1 MVASQS
7 ALFLV
12 RLPSEIDRP
21 VQLFEELLKSIHG
34 QFSDSTISLELAC
47 IKKHLYFFVSCERT
61 ISESIVAAIYA
72 HYPFAEI
79 EEVQDY
85 LALDVLERGFA
96 LCDVRLSTTDIFPIK
111 TYKQFE
117 GDSMSALCSAFLQL
131 DEEESA
137 WIHIIL
143 TPREDRWS
151 LNFERSM
158 KVKMNAVGSY
168 VNPANYFRVQ
178 SLKDFRSKRRDACIE
193 KASQHA
199 FKATI
204 RIGTTSVNNKRAQE
218 RLAQLSRAFSFYN
231 QVNLNSLKPSK
242 STRTATHIDAMLRR
256 SHSKNQSTF
265 AIDECTTLYHYP
277 RPTDIPHIVHVITK
291 KAQAP
296 EDLPREKTHDENLV
310 SLFGVTNFHNEYEKF
325 GLLRSDRRRHTYL
338 LGKSGTGK
346 SKLMEL
352 LINEDVRAGH
362 GVCLI
367 DPHGDLIDS
376 VLRNVPPER
385 VNDVVVFNPADVEFP
400 IGFNVLAHT
409 PEDKRIGVAS
419 GFIDILKKLFKEQW
433 NSRLEHITR
442 FAVLAALERSD
453 STIVTVLKLLTDES
467 FRTLV
472 VSELTDELVKSYWI
486 NEFPEIKEK
495 YSQETIMP
503 LVNKIGQFIAS
514 PLIRNIVSQPENKL
528 NLAECMKNNKIILIR
543 ISKGNLGE
551 ENVALLGSM
560 IITKLYHAALER
572 SQIPEN
578 ERRDFYLYCDEFQ
591 YFATETFA
599 EILSEARKFRFCVTM
614 AHQYLGQLSPAMRST
629 IIGNVGTLISFRVG
643 SDDAHILENE
653 FTPVFKARDVMN
665 LGVREFYIKT
675 SIEGELRNAFSGRTL
690 NVTTPHYYLQD
701 NIIALSRAQYATPR
715 AEVEHLIFENHE
727 KNVQVVENT
736 AVPATEIV
744 QEILP
749 LDDASGI
756 LSA

>member
-21 VQLFEELLKSIHG
+21 TQLFEELLKSTHG
-34 QFSDSTISLELAC
+34 QFTGTTISLELAC
-47 IKKHLYFFVSCERT
+47 IKKHLYFFISCEREVA
-61 ISESIVAAIYA
+61 ESVVASIYA

-85 LALDVLERGFA
+85 LAIDVLERGFSF
-96 LCDVRLSTTDIFPIK
+96 CEVKLSESDIFPIK

-117 GDSMSALCSAFLQL
+117 GDSISALCSAFLQL
-131 DEEESA
+131 EEHESA
-137 WIHIIL
+137 WIHIII

-158 KVKMNAVGSY
+158 KVKMNALGSI

-178 SLKDFRSKRRDACIE
+178 SLKDFRKNRRTACIE
-193 KASQHA
+193 KATQHA
-199 FKATI
+199 FKTTI
-204 RIGTTSVNNKRAQE
+204 RLGTTSINHKRAQE
-218 RLAQLSRAFSFYN
+218 RLAQLSRTFSFYN
-231 QVNLNSLKPSK
+231 LSNLNSLKPSK
-242 STRTATHIDAMLRR
+242 SLRSTTQIDAMLRR
-256 SHSKNQSTF
+256 TPAKNQNTL

-277 RPTDIPHIVHVITK
+277 RPTDIPHVVHVITK

-325 GLLRSDRRRHTYL
+325 GLLRADRRRHTYL

-352 LINEDVRAGH
+352 LINEDIRAGH

-385 VNDVVVFNPADVEFP
+385 VNDVVIFNPADVDFP
-400 IGFNVLAHT
+400 IGFNVLEHT
-409 PEDKRIGVAS
+409 PVDKRIGVAS

-453 STIVTVLKLLTDES
+453 STIVTVLKLLTDET
-467 FRTLV
+467 FRTMV
-472 VSELTDELVKSYWI
+472 VSELTDELVKSYWL

-495 YSQETIMP
+495 YNQEAIMP

-514 PLIRNIVSQPENKL
+514 PLIRNIVSQPNNKL
-528 NLAECMKNNKIILIR
+528 NLTECMKAGKIILIR

-572 SQIPEN
+572 AQVPEN
-578 ERRDFYLYCDEFQ
+578 ERRDYYLYCDEFQ

-599 EILSEARKFRFCVTM
+599 EILSEARKFRFCVTL

-653 FTPVFKARDVMN
+653 FTPVFKAQDVMN
-665 LGVREFYIKT
+665 LGIREFYIKT

-690 NVTTPHYYLQD
+690 NVTTPHYFLQD
-701 NIIALSRAQYATPR
+701 NILELSRAQFATTR
-715 AEVEHLIFENHE
+715 EEVEGDTMS
-727 KNVQVVENT
+727 K
-736 AVPATEIV
+736 
-744 QEILP
+744 
-749 LDDASGI
+749 
-756 LSA
+756 